1 MVITKW
7 FSINTY
13 DNVRHS
19 AVKFLYAEGFAG
31 YYRDRLLKETSP
43 NRLLLTPKN
52 SLTMKQYRSSTNN
65 SDGILS
71 VSFSVQ
77 PPFILRSTSVQPPFE
92 LRSSSVRAPFG
103 NRRTI
108 EDRSK
113 IDRRTNGESSEARR
127 RCIEALMGSQG
138 KGKPNKKT
146 PKIPHKPHAPDSQKK
161 TLKKLSTRKTLKIN
175 TLPKIAKNFFKKT
188 SQNIWSL
195 LENAVPLHSQIRNNA
210 YHANKIAKC
219 KCLKMSCE
227 IDL

>member
-43 NRLLLTPKN
+43 NRLLLTPKK

-71 VSFSVQ
+71 VSFSVH
-77 PPFILRSTSVQPPFE
+77 PPFE
-92 LRSSSVRAPFG
+92 LRSSSVRAPFILRSSSVRAPFELRSSSVRAPFKLRSG
-103 NRRTI
+103 SVRAPFELRSSSVRAPFKLRSGI

-127 RCIEALMGSQG
+127 RCIETLMGSQV
-138 KGKPNKKT
+138 KGNPN
-146 PKIPHKPHAPDSQKK
+146 
-161 TLKKLSTRKTLKIN
+161 
-175 TLPKIAKNFFKKT
+175 KNFFLIT
-188 SQNIWSL
+188 
-195 LENAVPLHSQIRNNA
+195 
-210 YHANKIAKC
+210 
-219 KCLKMSCE
+219 
-227 IDL
+227 